1 MITDVKNI
9 LNLLFEKMEQYR
21 SEIPSA
27 GTRFRLMGIVADIT
41 EVSEKVRSEVLK
53 RVSEEAVL
61 DVDIDIDYTDLS
73 EQVLARELE
82 ERSDQEATIREQTV
96 LANEALGELSD
107 TLVQIANQLTRHHRE
122 EEFAKLF
129 ENEKRRYMNSGTAR
143 RARQTFEE
151 WKDYE
156 CYGHPLQEQIE
167 DYRLEKILQ
176 MFEKGVFDERVE
188 HIQRAKKYPGEL
200 DFDQLDDDRPMKRTA
215 YRHYAALRKLVDYQD
230 GLLLVDPVRVGRH
243 FYATRH
249 HENAKTHRTNFLK
262 YMHKVE
268 LAQQEYLRLQAA
280 QREAA
285 KNPETSE
292 LEQLNFFAPT
302 KNLEVLLTQEWFK
315 VLTTDENHYTEQ
327 WTVQFVDALM
337 HTEWGEQIARDWAIP
352 EKRQTIR
359 CMIIGTLKD
368 AGVLK
373 GSYNFIANQLDKDN
387 AATLAK
393 YMGLGKKQ
401 PYAEWVH
408 SQINT

>member
-1 MITDVKNI
+1 MITDYKII

-27 GTRFRLMGIVADIT
+27 GTKFRLMGIVADIT
-41 EVSEKVRSEVLK
+41 EVTEKVRSEVLK

-61 DVDIDIDYTDLS
+61 DADMDIDYTDLS

-82 ERSDQEATIREQTV
+82 ERSDQEATLREQTA
-96 LANEALGELSD
+96 LANEALGELSS
-107 TLVQIANQLTRHHRE
+107 TLVQVADQLARHHRD
-122 EEFAKLF
+122 EEFAKLY
-129 ENEKRRYMNSGTAR
+129 ENERRRYMNSGTAR

-151 WKDYE
+151 WKDCE
-156 CYGHPLQEQIE
+156 CYGHPLQDQIE

-188 HIQRAKKYPGEL
+188 HIQRAKRYPGEL

-215 YRHYAALRKLVDYQD
+215 YRHYAALRKLADYQD
-230 GLLLVDPVRVGRH
+230 GLLLVDPVRVGRY

-280 QREAA
+280 A
-285 KNPETSE
+285 KNPEAAE
-292 LEQLNFFAPT
+292 PEQLNYFAPT
-302 KNLEVLLTQEWFK
+302 KNLKVLLAQEWFK

-337 HTEWGEQIARDWAIP
+337 HSEWGEQIARDWAIKD
-352 EKRQTIR
+352 KRQTIK
-359 CMIIGTLKD
+359 CMIIGALKD

-373 GSYNFIANQLDKDN
+373 GSYNFIANQLDKEN

-393 YMGLGKKQ
+393 YMGQGKKQ

-408 SQINT
+408 SHINT